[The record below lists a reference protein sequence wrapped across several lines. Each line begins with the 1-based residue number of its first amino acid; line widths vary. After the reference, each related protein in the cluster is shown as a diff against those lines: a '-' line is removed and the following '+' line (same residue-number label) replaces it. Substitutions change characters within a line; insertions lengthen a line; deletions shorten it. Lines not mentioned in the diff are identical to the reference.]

1 MKFKKLVVTCLGIML
16 AIVAASPN
24 CGAQVL
30 AKFDGGPTGLGT
42 AFLDGA
48 NWDPD
53 GVPGVNVLD
62 RYAINDGFT
71 ADYDTSDVTSVLGL
85 RIGTDAPIMSGDF
98 GTPGTL
104 NMSAGMLIVTGGG
117 DSFEIG
123 RACCDGQGPDEHD
136 RRCCAGDSRFG
147 SHHR

>member
-1 MKFKKLVVTCLGIML
+1 MKMKKYAVTCLGVML
-16 AIVAASPN
+16 AIVSASPD

-53 GVPGVNVLD
+53 GVPGANLVD

-71 ADYDTSDVTSVLGL
+71 ATYDTSATTSVLGL
-85 RIGTDAPIMSGDF
+85 RIGTDAPVNPLPS

-104 NMSAGMLIVTGGG
+104 NMSDGVLIVTGGG

-123 RACCDGQGPDEHD
+123 RAVATAP
-136 RRCCAGDSRFG
+136 A
-147 SHHR
+147 